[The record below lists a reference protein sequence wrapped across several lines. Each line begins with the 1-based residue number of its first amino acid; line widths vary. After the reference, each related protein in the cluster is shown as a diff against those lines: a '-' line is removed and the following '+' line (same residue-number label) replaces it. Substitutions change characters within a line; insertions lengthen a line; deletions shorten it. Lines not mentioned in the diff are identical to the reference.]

1 MHLLLCNDD
10 GIHAEGL
17 LSLCRALRPL
27 GQVSV
32 AAPHECRSATG
43 HAITL
48 NRPLSASRVQL
59 DKDLIGFSV
68 EGTPADCVKL
78 AVQVLLDQPPDL
90 VVSGINDGANVGVN
104 LLYSGTV
111 AGAAEAALMGIPAVA
126 VSLQREDSPDFA
138 AAAFIAHGLI
148 EQLLD
153 VYLAPGRLVNIN
165 IPALSRGW
173 PKGVQV
179 VRQAT
184 DAVVDRFEPDTHG
197 QTQWSYLLNG
207 DFGTAAGGEQT
218 DLRALRAGYVTLT
231 PVQLDLTDRAG
242 LGVLSGRSWQL
253 PPAQDAGR

>member
-10 GIHAEGL
+10 GIQADGL

-27 GQVSV
+27 GKVSV

-48 NRPLSASRVQL
+48 NRPLAASRVQI
-59 DKDLIGFSV
+59 DRDLIGFSI

-78 AVQVLLDQPPDL
+78 AVQVLLDRPPDL

-126 VSLQREDSPDFA
+126 VSLQREDNPNFA
-138 AAAFIAHGLI
+138 AAASIARGLI
-148 EQLLD
+148 EQLLKD
-153 VYLAPGRLVNIN
+153 FLAPGRLVNIN

-173 PKGVQV
+173 PKGIQI

-197 QTQWSYLLNG
+197 EKQWSYLLNG
-207 DFGTAAGGEQT
+207 DFGTEAGGEQT

-231 PVQLDLTDRAG
+231 PVQLDLTDRPG
-242 LGVLSGRSWQL
+242 LGLLAARSWQL
-253 PPAQDAGR
+253 PSPDDALR

>member
-48 NRPLSASRVQL
+48 NRPLTASRVQI
-59 DKDLIGFSV
+59 DRDLIGFSV

-78 AVQVLLDQPPDL
+78 AVQVLFDQPPDL

-126 VSLQREDSPDFA
+126 VSLQREDNPNFA
-138 AAAFIAHGLI
+138 AAASIARGLI
-148 EQLLD
+148 EQLLE

-197 QTQWSYLLNG
+197 EKQWSYLLNG

-242 LGVLSGRSWQL
+242 LGLL
-253 PPAQDAGR
+253 AGRPWPLPHPDDAVP

>member
-1 MHLLLCNDD
+1 
-10 GIHAEGL
+10 
-17 LSLCRALRPL
+17 
-27 GQVSV
+27 V

-48 NRPLSASRVQL
+48 NRPLAASRVQI
-59 DKDLIGFSV
+59 DRDLIGFSI

-126 VSLQREDSPDFA
+126 VSLQREDNPNFA
-138 AAAFIAHGLI
+138 AAASIARGLI
-148 EQLLD
+148 EQLLRD
-153 VYLAPGRLVNIN
+153 FLAPGRLVNIN

-197 QTQWSYLLNG
+197 DKQWSYLLNG
-207 DFGTAAGGEQT
+207 DFGTTAGGEQT

-242 LGVLSGRSWQL
+242 LGLLAARSWQL
-253 PPAQDAGR
+253 PLDEAAR

>member
-10 GIHAEGL
+10 GIRAEGL
-17 LSLCRALRPL
+17 LGLSRALRPL

-48 NRPLSASRVQL
+48 NRPLAASRVQF
-59 DKDLIGFSV
+59 DRDLIGFSV

-78 AVQVLLDQPPDL
+78 AVQVPDL

-104 LLYSGTV
+104 LFYSGTV

-126 VSLQREDSPDFA
+126 VSLQREEQPNFA
-138 AAAFIAHGLI
+138 AAASIARGLI
-148 EQLLD
+148 EQLLE

-184 DAVVDRFEPDTHG
+184 DAVVDRFEPHTQG
-197 QTQWSYLLNG
+197 EKQWSYLLNG

-231 PVQLDLTDRAG
+231 PVRLDLTDRAG
-242 LGVLSGRSWQL
+242 LGLLAGRSWQL
-253 PPAQDAGR
+253 PQPDEAAR